1 MTTPS
6 IRGPISLP
14 SAVTVCL
21 SLIALLLIS
30 SPRGLCD
37 LHECELHAI
46 IRART
51 RYTRRFTIRR
61 LKITEYVSLM
71 KARTAPLSGVRDPAT
86 VTPNGKSISPLP
98 DGVTVRDVTTH
109 VDERGTV
116 CEMFD
121 SRWNWHPAPVVFAYT
136 FSLRPGMIKGWGM
149 HQFHDDRYFI
159 LFGELLLVLYDDRPN
174 SRTNALSQK

>member
-1 MTTPS
+1 
-6 IRGPISLP
+6 
-14 SAVTVCL
+14 
-21 SLIALLLIS
+21 
-30 SPRGLCD
+30 
-37 LHECELHAI
+37 
-46 IRART
+46 
-51 RYTRRFTIRR
+51 
-61 LKITEYVSLM
+61 M
-71 KARTAPLSGVRDPAT
+71 KARTTPLSGVRDPAT
-86 VTPNGKSISPLP
+86 VTPSGENISPLP

-174 SRTNALSQK
+174 SRTNGLITKVVMSEYRRQLINIPAGVWHANQNIGSKDVVVVNFPTAPYNHAEPDKFRLPPDTDKIPYKFDNPRGG